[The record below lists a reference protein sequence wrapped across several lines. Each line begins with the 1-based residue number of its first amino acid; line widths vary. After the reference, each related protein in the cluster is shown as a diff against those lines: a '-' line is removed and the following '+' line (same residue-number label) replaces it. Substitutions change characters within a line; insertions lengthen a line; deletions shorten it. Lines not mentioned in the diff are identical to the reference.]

1 MVKRDG
7 WVFSMFL
14 QLSLAMAAVVTV
26 NRSISFLDIF
36 FVHLPA
42 SIQTNQVF
50 VRVMY
55 GFLDISFL
63 PFAYFFLITAFS
75 IDLLLNFALHYR
87 SARHLHKWYI
97 PASLGMAFVVAMP
110 ILAWDGK
117 LGASNLYIVEGNW
130 AQQHYHIITLTMVII
145 ICSIASLAL
154 VGAGFWRTIREWRI
168 LKREIDTLV
177 LPISDSAQ
185 SLAGAASSGAS
196 RRYPW
201 MHQPRRRGSNQL
213 PCSPDSLDRLYYG
226 RKVSRSIYY
235 LAMYPIINL
244 IAHVGTGIGQILV
257 YAYPGQK
264 WAMSTR
270 DFSNDSVGVLL
281 LIVFVA
287 NPAF

>member
-1 MVKRDG
+1 
-7 WVFSMFL
+7 MFL

-36 FVHLPA
+36 FAHLPA

-177 LPISDSAQ
+177 LPISDSSAV
-185 SLAGAASSGAS
+185 AG
-196 RRYPW
+196 
-201 MHQPRRRGSNQL
+201 RRGLLGSFAAL
-213 PCSPDSLDRLYYG
+213 PMDDTSHGDAAATS
-226 RKVSRSIYY
+226 SRAAPTLST
-235 LAMYPIINL
+235 AC
-244 IAHVGTGIGQILV
+244 IGQILV

-287 NPAF
+287 NPAFVQSKLRRQHAGAASIGSC